1 MAGDALF
8 VIDGQMKET
17 NHHLNQNVEQI
28 KRSNETFEKE
38 MQQRFQRLIDRSR
51 KLDYSKQKML
61 EDIDF
66 IIRSEH
72 RNLNQTANGPSKK
85 QLSYPKDTPLLQYFE
100 EPDLEKKL
108 QLQKQDKLKIT
119 SAAPIDKNSTNSSF
133 MSGFSDVEEK
143 IDKDFP
149 TSIKLNFKPLV
160 IKQLSGVWLLVSGSE
175 PKIEIFSLS
184 TLRLQVSLET

>member
-51 KLDYSKQKML
+51 KLHYSKQKML

-149 TSIKLNFKPLV
+149 TSIKLTFKPLV